1 MKRRDFIAAS
11 CLAGVA
17 PLATAALAEEK
28 SGKNDKEYYELRL
41 YKMASKEKRDAFEK
55 YLAGA
60 AIPAWK
66 RLGIG
71 PVGVFEFHED
81 QEGDSPDLYVLLPAK
96 CALVLLAAN
105 SHMMACKDYC
115 KAAATML
122 GAGKKDPA
130 YQRIESSIMLAFDEI
145 PKLEIPTKKKGRI
158 FQLRIYESHNE
169 ERAKKKIA
177 MFNEGG
183 EIALFRDV
191 GMPPVFFGETLVG
204 DKIPNLT
211 YMLGFDDPAAKEAGW
226 KKFLGDPRWDKLKK
240 DPQYK
245 DTVSNITN
253 IVLRPA
259 ACSEI

>member
-17 PLATAALAEEK
+17 PLATAALAEET
-28 SGKNDKEYYELRL
+28 GKKTKEYYELRL

-55 YLAGA
+55 YLAEA

-71 PVGVFEFHED
+71 PVGVFEFLPDEKKD
-81 QEGDSPDLYVLLPAK
+81 ESPDLYVLLPAK
-96 CALVLLAAN
+96 SAGVLLAAN
-105 SHMMACKDYC
+105 SHIMADKEYL
-115 KAAATML
+115 KAAADML
-122 GAGKKDPA
+122 GTPKNDPA
-130 YQRIESSIMLAFDEI
+130 YQRIESSIMIAFDDI
-145 PKLEIPTKKKGRI
+145 PKLEIPTKKKGHI
-158 FQLRIYESHNE
+158 FQLRTYESHNE
-169 ERAKKKIA
+169 EKAKKKIA

-183 EIALFRDV
+183 EMAVFRDV
-191 GMPPVFFGETLVG
+191 GMPPVFFGETLIGNKVT
-204 DKIPNLT
+204 NLT
-211 YMLGFDDPAAKEAGW
+211 YMLGFDDMAAKEAGW
-226 KKFLGDPRWDKLKK
+226 KKFLADPRWDKLKK

-253 IVLRPA
+253 IMLRPA